1 MGLATAG
8 PDVEVRQARRRTVG
22 VWVGLVGVV
31 VGLGLVSLAVGSRPL
46 SLAQVGHAVFTPD
59 GDAASIIV
67 WRLRMPRTLLAVLVG
82 ADLAVAGVIMQA
94 LTRNRLAEPGLLG
107 VNAGAALTVVL
118 AISLLGVTSVSSYV
132 WFAFV
137 GSAMAAALVYWL
149 AGRYTGDQGRIRLVL
164 AGAAISASISAATGI
179 VTQFDSNTFDSYR
192 FWVVGALADRGTEV
206 AVSVL
211 PFSLAAIGLSVA
223 LGRPLNALAFGDDL
237 GAALGV
243 RVAWTRGLGFLAV
256 ILASGAATAAAGP
269 ISFVGLAVPQLL
281 RWLVGPDT
289 VRLVLYAVLA
299 GPALVLT
306 ADILGRVLA
315 MPGEL
320 EVGIVTAFLGAPF
333 LLAAVLR
340 RTRAV

>member
-1 MGLATAG
+1 MGLATAESS
-8 PDVEVRQARRRTVG
+8 VRVRQKRSG
-22 VWVGLVGVV
+22 VLWVGLLALV
-31 VGLGLVSLAVGSRPL
+31 VGLGFVSLAIGSRPL
-46 SLAQVGHAVFTPD
+46 SLGQVGHAVFAPD

-67 WRLRMPRTLLAVLVG
+67 WRLRMPRTVLAVLVG

-118 AISLLGVTSVSSYV
+118 AISLLGVTSVSGYA

-137 GSAMAAALVYWL
+137 GSAIAAALVYWL
-149 AGRYTGDQGRIRLVL
+149 AGRDAGDQGRIRLVL

-179 VTQFDSNTFDSYR
+179 VTQFDSTTFDSYR
-192 FWVVGALADRGTEV
+192 FWVVGSLADRGSDV
-206 AVSVL
+206 ATAVL
-211 PFSLAAIGLSVA
+211 PFSVVAIGLA
-223 LGRPLNALAFGDDL
+223 LTLGRPLNALAFGDEL

-281 RWLVGPDT
+281 RWWVGPDT
-289 VRLVLYAVLA
+289 VRLVGYSVLA

-306 ADILGRVLA
+306 ADILGRVVA
-315 MPGEL
+315 PPGEL
-320 EVGIVTAFLGAPF
+320 EVGIVTAFIGAPS

-340 RTRAV
+340 RTRAL